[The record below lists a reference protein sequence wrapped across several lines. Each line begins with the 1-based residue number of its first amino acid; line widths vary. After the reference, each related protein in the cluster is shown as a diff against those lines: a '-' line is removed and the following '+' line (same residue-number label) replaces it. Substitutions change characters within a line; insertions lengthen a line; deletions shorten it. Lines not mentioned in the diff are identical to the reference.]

1 MPRAKTNGIEIEYA
15 EYGSPGDPLMLLVS
29 GFSGQLTRWPQGFID
44 GLVDAGRRVV
54 VFDNRDIGL
63 STEFTNQVPPAPK
76 DIVKGIAA
84 GEPMHEKVPYTLDD
98 MAADVAGL
106 IEALGADKADIL
118 GASMG
123 GMIVQL
129 VALNHPG
136 RVRTLI
142 PVMTT
147 SGAPGLPPADPEAQA
162 ALTAVPD
169 MRTAE
174 VIGDLAVQSRAAIGS
189 VEGVRNS
196 DDQIRRTAMADFQ
209 RSDRPMGVARQ
220 YAAILAQPRW
230 HERLAGLD
238 VPTLVLHGGVDPL
251 IKPDCGRDVAER
263 IPGAEIEIID
273 KWGHDL
279 PEKMVPV
286 LLNRIVPF
294 LGKHVPEE
302 ARADAK

>member
-1 MPRAKTNGIEIEYA
+1 MPRVKANGIEIEYK
-15 EYGSPGDPLMLLVS
+15 EFGSKSDPLMLLIS
-29 GFSGQLTRWPQGFID
+29 GFSGQLTRWPQSMID

-63 STEFTNQVPPAPK
+63 STEFTNEVPPAPK

-84 GEPMHEKVPYTLDD
+84 GEPMHEKVPYVLDD
-98 MAADVAGL
+98 MAADTAGL
-106 IEALGADKADIL
+106 IEALGAEKADIL

-129 VALNHPG
+129 VALNHPE

-147 SGAPGLPPADPEAQA
+147 SGAPGLPQADPEAQA

-196 DDQIRRTAMADFQ
+196 DDEIRRAAMADFQ

-230 HERLAGLD
+230 HERLSG
-238 VPTLVLHGGVDPL
+238 VNHPTLVLHGAADPL

-263 IPGAEIEIID
+263 IPDAEIEIVD

-302 ARADAK
+302 ARADAT

>member
-1 MPRAKTNGIEIEYA
+1 MPRANANGIEIEYQD
-15 EYGSPGDPLMLLVS
+15 YGSKDDPMILLVS
-29 GFSGQLTRWPQGFID
+29 GFSGQMTRWPEGFVQ

-63 STEFTNQVPPAPK
+63 STEFTNEVPAAPR
-76 DIVKGIAA
+76 DIVTAISEGKDPTG
-84 GEPMHEKVPYTLDD
+84 MVPYLLDD
-98 MAADVAGL
+98 MAADAASL
-106 IEALGADKADIL
+106 IQALGADKADVL

-129 VALNHPG
+129 MALNHPE

-147 SGAPGLPPADPEAQA
+147 SGAPGLPPADAEAQA
-162 ALTAVPD
+162 ALTAVPE

-174 VIGDLAVQSRAAIGS
+174 AIADLAVQSRKAIGS
-189 VEGVRNS
+189 HADVRNR
-196 DDQIRRTAMADFQ
+196 DDQTRRQSIADFE

-230 HERLAGLD
+230 HERLSSVAH
-238 VPTLVLHGGVDPL
+238 PTLVLHGAMDPL
-251 IKPDCGRDVAER
+251 IKADCGRDVAER
-263 IPGAEIEIID
+263 IPGAELEIVD

-286 LLNRIVPF
+286 LLDKVVPF
-294 LGKHVPEE
+294 LKRHT
-302 ARADAK
+302 